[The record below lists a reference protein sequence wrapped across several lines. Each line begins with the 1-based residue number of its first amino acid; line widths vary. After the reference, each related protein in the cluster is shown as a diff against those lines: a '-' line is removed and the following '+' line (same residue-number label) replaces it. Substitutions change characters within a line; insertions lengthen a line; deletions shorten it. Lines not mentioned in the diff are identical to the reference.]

1 MEVPSDHDG
10 IVKQINIKEGDSV
23 KEGQLFAILEVESKQ
38 AEDPQNI
45 IEKIA
50 TPSIKEN
57 KREVFEQTTNFSGI
71 NAGPAVRK
79 VARELEIDLS
89 KIDGT
94 GKNSLITKED
104 LKNFIHSSSKASTSY
119 ANIESLK
126 EFGDYEITDQSKIR
140 SLGAR
145 NLAESWTSIPH
156 VTHFEEID
164 ITEIEKQRA
173 ELNKNSKIKI
183 TPVAYV
189 AVKVIAALKEYPLLN
204 SSLVGEGKV
213 MLRNYYNLGIAV
225 DTVGGLLVPVVKD
238 ADNLDISGLA
248 SEIADLA
255 EKAKKEKVIRKK
267 SKRWYI
273 FYFKSWPNGRDRL
286 YTNN

>member
-104 LKNFIHSSSKASTSY
+104 LKNLFIHLQKHLHHMQT
-119 ANIESLK
+119 L
-126 EFGDYEITDQSKIR
+126 
-140 SLGAR
+140 
-145 NLAESWTSIPH
+145 NL
-156 VTHFEEID
+156 
-164 ITEIEKQRA
+164 
-173 ELNKNSKIKI
+173 
-183 TPVAYV
+183 
-189 AVKVIAALKEYPLLN
+189 
-204 SSLVGEGKV
+204 
-213 MLRNYYNLGIAV
+213 
-225 DTVGGLLVPVVKD
+225 
-238 ADNLDISGLA
+238 
-248 SEIADLA
+248 
-255 EKAKKEKVIRKK
+255 
-267 SKRWYI
+267 
-273 FYFKSWPNGRDRL
+273 
-286 YTNN
+286 

>member
-1 MEVPSDHDG
+1 M
-10 IVKQINIKEGDSV
+10 
-23 KEGQLFAILEVESKQ
+23 
-38 AEDPQNI
+38 
-45 IEKIA
+45 
-50 TPSIKEN
+50 
-57 KREVFEQTTNFSGI
+57 
-71 NAGPAVRK
+71 
-79 VARELEIDLS
+79 
-89 KIDGT
+89 
-94 GKNSLITKED
+94 
-104 LKNFIHSSSKASTSY
+104 
-119 ANIESLK
+119 K

-225 DTVGGLLVPVVKD
+225 DTVGGLC
-238 ADNLDISGLA
+238 A
-248 SEIADLA
+248 SCE
-255 EKAKKEKVIRKK
+255 RC
-267 SKRWYI
+267 
-273 FYFKSWPNGRDRL
+273 
-286 YTNN
+286 